1 MQRFAVVGPHSV
13 VRTIPNNEKHIK
25 EFSEGKPSP
34 DS

>member
-1 MQRFAVVGPHSV
+1 MQRFAVAGAHSV
-13 VRTIPNNEKHIK
+13 VRTIPNNKKYMK